1 MNKSNINELS
11 AQTEADSST
20 TAQNQH
26 VSQPNA
32 NTNVVG
38 SLVGRR
44 EIKFRAFIKSIN
56 HLIDIAGFEFR
67 QGKFITLF
75 YEGGFRVE
83 TVDNVQLIQYTGLK
97 DKNGKEIYEGDIL
110 NGRNRVLKIVYRC
123 DKRAAFCES
132 EQFKPIPA
140 KHSFAKLYDKF
151 GKVFNK
157 NGILENHFI
166 VGNIFETPE
175 LLETLR

>member
-1 MNKSNINELS
+1 MK
-11 AQTEADSST
+11 
-20 TAQNQH
+20 
-26 VSQPNA
+26 
-32 NTNVVG
+32 
-38 SLVGRR
+38 R
-44 EIKFRAFIKSIN
+44 EIKFR
-56 HLIDIAGFEFR
+56 
-67 QGKFITLF
+67 GK
-75 YEGGFRVE
+75 R
-83 TVDNVQLIQYTGLK
+83 VDNVEWVYGYIIEYLKTTWIRVVDKNKDRYFIEFEVIPETVGQYIGLK

-110 NGRNRVLKIVYRC
+110 NGRNMILKIVYWC

-166 VGNIFETPE
+166 VGNIYENPE
-175 LLETLR
+175 LLTDK

>member
-1 MNKSNINELS
+1 MK
-11 AQTEADSST
+11 
-20 TAQNQH
+20 
-26 VSQPNA
+26 
-32 NTNVVG
+32 
-38 SLVGRR
+38 R
-44 EIKFRAFIKSIN
+44 EIKFR
-56 HLIDIAGFEFR
+56 
-67 QGKFITLF
+67 GK
-75 YEGGFRVE
+75 R
-83 TVDNVQLIQYTGLK
+83 VDNVEWVYGYIIEYLKTTWIRVVDKNKDRYFIEFEVIPETVGQYTGLK

-110 NGRNRVLKIVYRC
+110 NGRNMILKIVYWC

-166 VGNIFETPE
+166 VGNIYENPE
-175 LLETLR
+175 LLTDKET